1 MMICWY
7 FVIIRTPL
15 ESLGRNCGRTE
26 SDRGNFLRQQ
36 TVPVLFVITSSGGA
50 GGGGH
55 QGAAGGPQVARA
67 GVGSAGVQRVVR
79 GGTTPTPASAP
90 ARPEKEDNF
99 LECWE
104 EIHVENVNARD
115 ISRV

>member
-1 MMICWY
+1 M
-7 FVIIRTPL
+7 
-15 ESLGRNCGRTE
+15 GRNCGRTE

-36 TVPVLFVITSSGGA
+36 TVPVLFAVTSSGGA

-67 GVGSAGVQRVVR
+67 GVGSAGVQRIVR
-79 GGTTPTPASAP
+79 GGTTPTPASTP
-90 ARPEKEDNF
+90 ARPESRELGQKYKDNF

>member
-1 MMICWY
+1 M
-7 FVIIRTPL
+7 
-15 ESLGRNCGRTE
+15 GRNCGRTE

-36 TVPVLFVITSSGGA
+36 TVPVLFAVTSSGGA

-55 QGAAGGPQVARA
+55 KGAAGGPQVARA

-90 ARPEKEDNF
+90 ARPESRELGQKYKDNF
-99 LECWE
+99 SECWE